1 MKNLGWNLRSQKGR
15 FSELEISSDHVL
27 EHRYSF
33 IDEKMNFIIND
44 DIDCRLGQ
52 EVEEADKE

>member
-1 MKNLGWNLRSQKGR
+1 MKNLGWNLRFQKGR

>member
-1 MKNLGWNLRSQKGR
+1 MKNLGWNLRSQEGR

-27 EHRYSF
+27 EHCYSF
-33 IDEKMNFIIND
+33 IDEKMNIIIND

>member
-1 MKNLGWNLRSQKGR
+1 MNNLGRNLRSQEGR

-27 EHRYSF
+27 EHRYGF
-33 IDEKMNFIIND
+33 IDERMNFIIND